1 MLTRRIYGKEV
12 FTMLNVCV
20 WFLAISLAI
29 QFLGGFAETVKE
41 NVKATDYVETLWN
54 ALALLAF
61 GIIVQNLL

>member
-1 MLTRRIYGKEV
+1 
-12 FTMLNVCV
+12 MLNVCV

-61 GIIVQNLL
+61 GVIIQNLL